1 MFEEPKNANKIV
13 NSFMND
19 QEIAALAKDIIN
31 V

>member
-1 MFEEPKNANKIV
+1 MFEEPKNANKII

-19 QEIAALAKDIIN
+19 QEIADLAREITN